1 MNLTQVMLC
10 GFHVT
15 FVISGTMQNA
25 PMYLLMIIAVSA
37 PWTGT
42 VERV

>member
-25 PMYLLMIIAVSA
+25 PMYPMIIAVSA